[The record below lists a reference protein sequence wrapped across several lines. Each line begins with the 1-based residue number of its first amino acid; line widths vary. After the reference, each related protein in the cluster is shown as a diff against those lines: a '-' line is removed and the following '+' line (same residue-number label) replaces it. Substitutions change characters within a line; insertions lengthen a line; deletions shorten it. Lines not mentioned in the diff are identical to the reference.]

1 MNHIRL
7 AKRYAKA
14 LFELAIE
21 RDVMEQVKTDM
32 DLVIEI
38 FENRDFCNMILSP
51 IIRQAKKQDII
62 SEIFKDKVSELS
74 LLYIMLIIKKK
85 RELVLKDIAE
95 QYILTFKEEKGI
107 ITTTINTAVSLDS
120 NLRKEIISL
129 MEKETKKKI
138 DLIEKVDENLLGGFV
153 LQYND
158 KLYDASIRRKL
169 NKLRSELI

>member
-95 QYILTFKEEKGI
+95 QYILIFKEEKGI

>member
-95 QYILTFKEEKGI
+95 QYILIFK
-107 ITTTINTAVSLDS
+107 NTAVSLDS

-129 MEKETKKKI
+129 MEKETKKK
-138 DLIEKVDENLLGGFV
+138 
-153 LQYND
+153 
-158 KLYDASIRRKL
+158 
-169 NKLRSELI
+169 